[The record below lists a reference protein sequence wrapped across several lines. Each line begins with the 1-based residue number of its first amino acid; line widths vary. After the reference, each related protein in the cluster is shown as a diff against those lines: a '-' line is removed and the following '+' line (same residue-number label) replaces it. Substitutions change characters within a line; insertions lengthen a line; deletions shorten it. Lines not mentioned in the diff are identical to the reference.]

1 MSNAKRPAGP
11 AAAGGDG
18 DGARDA
24 AVRDVAARDGA
35 ASLVQSVDRAISV
48 LEVLAERGP
57 AGVTE
62 IAGQLGVH
70 KSTASRLISVLEDH
84 RLVAQ
89 VSSRGKYQLGFGLI
103 RLAGATSAQFDLAR
117 DGQEVCEQLAAD
129 LRDTVNIAVLQ
140 EFWVINISQVRGP
153 AAVSSHN
160 WVGQLTPAHATSSGK
175 VLLAFCADEVLGG
188 FLNQPLQQY
197 TPHTVTAPDILR
209 AQLAEVR
216 HRGYA
221 ETTEELEI
229 GLNAV
234 SAPIRSVNRDVI
246 AAISVSGPSY
256 RLTEELLPAAAA
268 RVQAA
273 AAEISYRL
281 GYQDPAGQRGAR

>member
-1 MSNAKRPAGP
+1 MSNLKRPAET
-11 AAAGGDG
+11 AAS
-18 DGARDA
+18 
-24 AVRDVAARDGA
+24 RDGT
-35 ASLVQSVDRAISV
+35 ASLVQSVHRAISV

-62 IAGQLGVH
+62 IAVELGVH

-129 LRDTVNIAVLQ
+129 LRETVNIAVMQ
-140 EFWVINISQVRGP
+140 ESWVINISQVRGP

-175 VLLAFCADEVLGG
+175 VLLAFRGDDVLSE
-188 FLNQPLQQY
+188 FLRQPLERY
-197 TPHTVTAPDILR
+197 TPRTVTAPGILR
-209 AQLAEVR
+209 AQLAEVAE
-216 HRGYA
+216 RGYA
-221 ETTEELEI
+221 ETVEELEI

-234 SAPIRSVNRDVI
+234 SAPIRSMNREVI

-256 RLTEELLPAAAA
+256 RLTEERLPAVAAH
-268 RVQAA
+268 VSAA
-273 AAEISYRL
+273 AAEISSRL
-281 GYQDPAGQRGAR
+281 GYNDGVRQRVS